1 MLTHTYPSPMSCRAC
16 SLEPGNPTFWRSLGQ
31 HLRNCGR
38 HAEAVAALNRL
49 LQLAA
54 DDEAGLQARG

>member
-1 MLTHTYPSPMSCRAC
+1 MILSPLPCRAC
-16 SLEPGNPTFWRSLGQ
+16 SLDPGNPTFLRSLGQ

-38 HAEAVAALNRL
+38 HQEAVAALDRL
-49 LQLAA
+49 LQMAP